1 MDKKIS
7 PKHIREFQEMVYA
20 NAKKRTA
27 DFPWRKSITP
37 YKVLVSEIMLQQTQ
51 AERVTEKFIRFIV
64 EFPTIA
70 QLAST
75 PQEKLLT
82 AWQGLGYNRRALM
95 LQRCAQS
102 VMQERNGSIPCDEA
116 LLQKLPGIGPYT
128 ASAIMAFAHNKPAV
142 VIETNIR
149 RVFIH
154 HFFADQTGIHDKQLI
169 PLIRQTIDTNSPRKW
184 YSALMDYGAYLK
196 TQIENPNRRSAHY
209 AKQSKFKGS
218 LREVRGKI
226 LRTLLTKQP
235 MTAKQLKSELQMED
249 EKIEKA
255 LNALIKE
262 GFLKRS
268 SRGYLIKQPANSFIL
283 HKGSQGAPPAP
294 KNRTQS

>member
-1 MDKKIS
+1 
-7 PKHIREFQEMVYA
+7 MVYA
-20 NAKKRTA
+20 NAKKRAA

-235 MTAKQLKSELQMED
+235 LTVKQIERELDLERTKINQALD
-249 EKIEKA
+249 SLTKEK
-255 LNALIKE
+255 
-262 GFLKRS
+262 FLKKCGS
-268 SRGYLIKQPANSFIL
+268 GYLIGQ
-283 HKGSQGAPPAP
+283 
-294 KNRTQS
+294 